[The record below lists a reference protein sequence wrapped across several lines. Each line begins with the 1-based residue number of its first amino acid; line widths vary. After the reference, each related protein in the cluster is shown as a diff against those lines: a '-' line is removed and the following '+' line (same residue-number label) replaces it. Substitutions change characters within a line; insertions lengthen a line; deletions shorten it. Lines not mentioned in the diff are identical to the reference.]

1 MSIVTNSI
9 CTNGQVVNISSGSG
23 AINIGRDGTGKTI
36 TIGNT
41 VTGITDA
48 IHIGDG
54 TGTAT
59 TGVFICTNASTTAYT
74 IQIGTYNN
82 NFGTGST
89 SIYGASGGLTLNAYN
104 GGALNI
110 GAKSN
115 AQVITIGNIT
125 SSTSVNINTGTGG
138 STITT
143 TNGVFSVD
151 TGSGAINIGTNSTG
165 VLTIGN
171 NSGAS
176 TTNIFG
182 GSGGL
187 YLTGPSSVGNA
198 VYFSG
203 GIGTTPLASTY
214 YNTNFGTTLT
224 LGTPL
229 QNTTPNN
236 LLCNVCVAVTS
247 ATSATITMNTGGNNS
262 ITATTTVIPSFTVA
276 TTTFFTFSV
285 VVAQNQWLVVNT
297 TGTIVVAS
305 VTLASSGF

>member
-110 GAKSN
+110 GAKAN
-115 AQVITIGNIT
+115 AQVITIGNVT
-125 SSTSVNINTGTGG
+125 STTAVNINTGTGG

-143 TNGVFSVD
+143 TNGIYTLN
-151 TGSGAINIGTNSTG
+151 TGTGTISIGTDAAAKTITIGNVTGATAVNINTGTAGTTHTTTNGIYTLATGTGTISIGNDATSKIINIGNAATQRTYSQL
-165 VLTIGN
+165 VRPEYR
-171 NSGAS
+171 AS
-176 TTNIFG
+176 IR
-182 GSGGL
+182 SR
-187 YLTGPSSVGNA
+187 
-198 VYFSG
+198 
-203 GIGTTPLASTY
+203 
-214 YNTNFGTTLT
+214 
-224 LGTPL
+224 
-229 QNTTPNN
+229 
-236 LLCNVCVAVTS
+236 
-247 ATSATITMNTGGNNS
+247 
-262 ITATTTVIPSFTVA
+262 
-276 TTTFFTFSV
+276 
-285 VVAQNQWLVVNT
+285 
-297 TGTIVVAS
+297 
-305 VTLASSGF
+305 